1 MKTAKHCR
9 VCGKELPTR
18 RGKVCG
24 RVQGKASHCQRT
36 LQSIKS
42 RSIGLPR
49 SNVDQAALFLQAL
62 NCKQIRRKSNNWVEA
77 CCPLAPWTHQST
89 LTIRPASGISVI

>member
-42 RSIGLPR
+42 RKYWSTAQECR
-49 SNVDQAALFLQAL
+49 SSRAVSAGIELQA
-62 NCKQIRRKSNNWVEA
+62 NQEKE
-77 CCPLAPWTHQST
+77 
-89 LTIRPASGISVI
+89 